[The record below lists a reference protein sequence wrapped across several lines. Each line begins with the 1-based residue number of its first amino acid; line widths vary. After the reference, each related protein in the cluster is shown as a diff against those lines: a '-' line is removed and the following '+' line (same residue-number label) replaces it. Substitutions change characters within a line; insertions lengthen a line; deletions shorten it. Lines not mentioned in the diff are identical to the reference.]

1 MGRSMNAISIKEFFG
16 HGSRDVSSLEVLVS
30 TVIAAVLLFIILMVY
45 RRYYKGILYSASF
58 GAALVMV
65 GLITTFVILTIKS
78 NLILSL
84 GLVGA
89 LSIVRFR
96 TAVKDAIDI
105 AYMFWAISIGLA
117 CGAGMYFVA
126 IGSTIVLTLTAI
138 LLKGIPNIN
147 EPYLLTIVTEQN
159 SNILETIGQFGKLKI
174 RSKSSVEGEK
184 ISITFEILT
193 DHKNLEKVQSVF
205 IENDIAFSLVRNET
219 NYST

>member
-1 MGRSMNAISIKEFFG
+1 MGRSMNAVTIKDFFT
-16 HGSRDVSSLEVLVS
+16 HGSRDVSSLEVLIS
-30 TVIAAVLLFIILMVY
+30 TLIAAVLLFIILMVY

-58 GAALVMV
+58 GASLVMV

-117 CGAGMYFVA
+117 CGAGMYFIA
-126 IGSTIVLTLTAI
+126 IGSTIVLTLAAI
-138 LLKGIPNIN
+138 LLKGIPSLN

-159 SNILETIGQFGKLKI
+159 SNIMETIEQFGKLKI
-174 RSKSSVEGEK
+174 RSKSSVEDGK
-184 ISITFEILT
+184 ISTTLELFTNE
-193 DHKNLEKVQSVF
+193 KSLEKVQSAF
-205 IENDIAFSLVRNET
+205 IENDIAFSLVRNES